1 MNWYSTQQVSDKF
14 GVSLRTAQ
22 RWAKN
27 KDYQSY
33 VRYHRGAYEFNEDFF
48 TAVINNTTQN
58 DNVASSVVSGKETT
72 TNTTSNDKTIRHDTT
87 PVVSKD
93 EWEGLRKADEII
105 LPKDEYFE
113 LVRYITDTSNYK
125 SKYEELEKQSEA
137 RVQDLKETI
146 SNAQEDIHYYRG
158 QMAQLQGQI
167 DKLVMSARERNLI
180 DYTTLQKDITPV
192 ETDNDTTQY
201 DIQNDIVAEGV
212 VLDEEVKEPKTFTEF
227 LNHTERKGGKK

>member
-1 MNWYSTQQVSDKF
+1 MNWYSTQEVAKKC

-27 KDYQSY
+27 KNYQSF

-58 DNVASSVVSGKETT
+58 DNVASGVASGKKPSANTTTNDTTKRQQTTSVVSG
-72 TNTTSNDKTIRHDTT
+72 
-87 PVVSKD
+87 D
-93 EWEGLRKADEII
+93 EWEGIRKADEII
-105 LPKDEYFE
+105 LPKEEYFE

-146 SNAQEDIHYYRG
+146 SKAQEDIHYYRG
-158 QMAQLQGQI
+158 QIAHLQGQM
-167 DKLVMSARERNLI
+167 DKLLMSARERNLI
-180 DYTTLQKDITPV
+180 DYTTLQKDFTNTKTTN
-192 ETDNDTTQY
+192 ETTQN
-201 DIQNDIVAEGV
+201 DNQNDIVAEGV
-212 VLDEEVKEPKTFTEF
+212 VLDEEPDEPKTFMDF
-227 LNHTERKGGKK
+227 LNRSRG

>member
-1 MNWYSTQQVSDKF
+1 MNWYSTQQVSEKC

-27 KDYQSY
+27 KGYQSY
-33 VRYHRGAYEFNEDFF
+33 VRYHKGAYEFNEDFF

-58 DNVASSVVSGKETT
+58 DIVASGVASGKKPS
-72 TNTTSNDKTIRHDTT
+72 TNTTSNDKTIRHETT
-87 PVVSKD
+87 SVVSD
-93 EWEGLRKADEII
+93 NEWESLRKADEII
-105 LPKDEYFE
+105 LPKEEYFE

-146 SNAQEDIHYYRG
+146 LNAQEDIQYYRG

-192 ETDNDTTQY
+192 KTTTNTTQY

-212 VLDEEVKEPKTFTEF
+212 ILDEEVKEPKTFTEF
-227 LNHTERKGGKK
+227 LNYTERKGGKK

>member
-1 MNWYSTQQVSDKF
+1 MNWYSTQEVAKKC

-27 KDYQSY
+27 KNYQSF

-48 TAVINNTTQN
+48 PAVINNTTQN
-58 DNVASSVVSGKETT
+58 DNVASGVASGKKPSANTTTNDTTKRQQTTSVVSG
-72 TNTTSNDKTIRHDTT
+72 
-87 PVVSKD
+87 D
-93 EWEGLRKADEII
+93 EWEGIRKADEII
-105 LPKDEYFE
+105 LPKEEYFE

-158 QMAQLQGQI
+158 QIAHLQGQM
-167 DKLVMSARERNLI
+167 DKLLMSARERNLI
-180 DYTTLQKDITPV
+180 DYTTLQKDFTNTKTT
-192 ETDNDTTQY
+192 EETTQN
-201 DIQNDIVAEGV
+201 DKQNDIVAEGV
-212 VLDEEVKEPKTFTEF
+212 VLDEEQNEPKTFIDF
-227 LNHTERKGGKK
+227 LNRSRG

>member
-1 MNWYSTQQVSDKF
+1 MNWYSTQQVSEKC

-48 TAVINNTTQN
+48 TAVINNTTSN
-58 DNVASSVVSGKETT
+58 DNVAEGVASGVKTSG
-72 TNTTSNDKTIRHDTT
+72 NTTSNDTGKRHETT
-87 PVVSKD
+87 SVASGS
-93 EWEGLRKADEII
+93 EWESIRKADEII
-105 LPKDEYFE
+105 LPKEEYFE

-146 SNAQEDIHYYRG
+146 SNAQEDIQYYRG

-192 ETDNDTTQY
+192 KTANDTTQY

-212 VLDEEVKEPKTFTEF
+212 ILDEEVKEPKTFTEF
-227 LNHTERKGGKK
+227 LNYTERKGGKK

>member
-1 MNWYSTQQVSDKF
+1 MNWYSTQQVAKKC

-27 KDYQSY
+27 KGYQSY

-58 DNVASSVVSGKETT
+58 DNVASSVATGKNTSPNTTINDTTIRQETTSVVSG
-72 TNTTSNDKTIRHDTT
+72 
-87 PVVSKD
+87 D
-93 EWEGLRKADEII
+93 EWEGIRKADEII
-105 LPKDEYFE
+105 LPKEEYFE

-146 SNAQEDIHYYRG
+146 SKAQEDIHYYRG
-158 QMAQLQGQI
+158 QIAHLQGQM
-167 DKLVMSARERNLI
+167 DKLLMSARERNLI
-180 DYTTLQKDITPV
+180 DYTTLQKDFTNTKTTN
-192 ETDNDTTQY
+192 ETTQN
-201 DIQNDIVAEGV
+201 DNQNDIVAEGV
-212 VLDEEVKEPKTFTEF
+212 VLNEEQDEPKTFIDF
-227 LNHTERKGGKK
+227 LNRSRG